1 MELKI
6 RVANPAGNVTIFVM
20 SPAKREDYP
29 AISRELLCME
39 ELHGEQVGFVEKMQD
54 GSFHMQMM
62 GGEFCGNA
70 TRSFGYLLSMLSE
83 EKAEMCGWMSAVLK
97 RN

>member
-1 MELKI
+1 M
-6 RVANPAGNVTIFVM
+6 
-20 SPAKREDYP
+20 
-29 AISRELLCME
+29 
-39 ELHGEQVGFVEKMQD
+39 EKMQD

-83 EKAEMCGWMSAVLK
+83 EKAEDVWVDVSGSKKKLK
-97 RN
+97 

>member
-29 AISRELLCME
+29 AISRELLCI
-39 ELHGEQVGFVEKMQD
+39 GRT
-54 GSFHMQMM
+54 SRRT
-62 GGEFCGNA
+62 GGFCGENA
-70 TRSFGYLLSMLSE
+70 
-83 EKAEMCGWMSAVLK
+83 GWKFSHADDG
-97 RN
+97 R

>member
-29 AISRELLCME
+29 AISRELCAWKNFTENRWVLWRKCRME
-39 ELHGEQVGFVEKMQD
+39 VFT
-54 GSFHMQMM
+54 
-62 GGEFCGNA
+62 C
-70 TRSFGYLLSMLSE
+70 R
-83 EKAEMCGWMSAVLK
+83 
-97 RN
+97 